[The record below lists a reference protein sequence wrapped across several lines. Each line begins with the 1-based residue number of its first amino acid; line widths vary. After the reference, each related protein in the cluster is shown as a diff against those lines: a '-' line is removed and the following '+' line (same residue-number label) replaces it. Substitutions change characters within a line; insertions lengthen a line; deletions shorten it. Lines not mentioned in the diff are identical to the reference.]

1 MTENKDPNEAAIAD
15 RVARL
20 VRAERT
26 GVLPLRIWP
35 DEALKSAAA
44 PVNAEELGD
53 QLKAIVDR
61 MLSTMYMTGGVGL
74 AGPQVGYM
82 KRVFVMDSDPRGR
95 KPRVFINPVIDKAS
109 PVMLSQIEGCLSFPG
124 LRQSVQRPA
133 QVIVT
138 YIDENFQAQRD
149 VMAGLEARIAQHEI
163 EHLDGKTF
171 LDSMTPN
178 QRAYALREITRARKK
193 DAVRGRSSSI
203 KKEAV
208 KAAKKSQRRRR

>member
-1 MTENKDPNEAAIAD
+1 MNEDQAVTENKDPNEAAIAD

-149 VMAGLEARIAQHEI
+149 VMAGL
-163 EHLDGKTF
+163 G
-171 LDSMTPN
+171 
-178 QRAYALREITRARKK
+178 
-193 DAVRGRSSSI
+193 
-203 KKEAV
+203 
-208 KAAKKSQRRRR
+208 